1 MNEGNRKGIAGQAR
15 NDGVVYHNDSL
26 ENCND
31 GVVIC
36 NGFGINR

>member
-15 NDGVVYHNDSL
+15 NDGVV
-26 ENCND
+26 
-31 GVVIC
+31 IC